1 VEVIVLFIVSA
12 LLFLATIFCVIY
24 REQIVYFIVPVLFIL
39 LLNVLAF
46 LFIELFLM
54 FLVLASHMI
63 SLKGSIV
70 EKLEASQK
78 IELKDDDAE

>member
-1 VEVIVLFIVSA
+1 
-12 LLFLATIFCVIY
+12 
-24 REQIVYFIVPVLFIL
+24 
-39 LLNVLAF
+39 
-46 LFIELFLM
+46 M

>member
-1 VEVIVLFIVSA
+1 VWLV
-12 LLFLATIFCVIY
+12 
-24 REQIVYFIVPVLFIL
+24 VPVLFIL

>member
-1 VEVIVLFIVSA
+1 MEVIVLFIVSA

-39 LLNVLAF
+39 LLNVLTS
-46 LFIELFLM
+46 LFIKLFLM
-54 FLVLASHMI
+54 FLISASLMI
-63 SLKGSIV
+63 SLKGSV
-70 EKLEASQK
+70 VKKLEASQE

>member
-1 VEVIVLFIVSA
+1 MPYLFYSSLP
-12 LLFLATIFCVIY
+12 LLKVWLV
-24 REQIVYFIVPVLFIL
+24 VPVLFIL

>member
-1 VEVIVLFIVSA
+1 MEVIVLFIVSA